1 MFNSYNPRV
10 MDYYRD
16 YSKNKTF
23 FYFGCLVYLV
33 NVYYLYIEKIRMLV
47 YIAHLFLYNI
57 KSYIFKNT

>member
-1 MFNSYNPRV
+1 MFNSYNPRA

-23 FYFGCLVYLV
+23 FYFGCLVY
-33 NVYYLYIEKIRMLV
+33 YLYIENIRMLV